1 MPCSGGRRSN
11 EGRAMGSGREVV
23 IAAAA
28 RTPVGRYGLVTIC
41 VGVGQGV
48 ATIVERVGAQIASV
62 RLRCYDR

>member
-1 MPCSGGRRSN
+1 
-11 EGRAMGSGREVV
+11 MGSGREVV